1 VSTIDPALAE
11 RVLSAPA
18 NRYGRVDLPKL
29 FDCAFCDGPPISV
42 GFEDAEVPRERAVRI
57 ISSVSA
63 ITKAD
68 RAAFEPMLWAFY
80 CKEIEDGLGNF
91 DTTEEQLAWELEHDP
106 SKTFAG
112 ARPATCPEEVWPLIR
127 CDSMGLRMTNGT
139 LTAQLGGTAAWDAE
153 HCCTFTFD
161 EAGTLLKVGP
171 W

>member
-1 VSTIDPALAE
+1 MIDPVLAE
-11 RVLSAPA
+11 RVLSAPVD
-18 NRYGRVDLPKL
+18 RYGSVGLPRL

-42 GFEDAEVPRERAVRI
+42 SFYDAEVPRNRALTI
-57 ISSVSA
+57 ISRVSA

-91 DTTEEQLAWELEHDP
+91 DTTEEQLAWELEYDS

-112 ARPATCPEEVWPLIR
+112 ARPATCHEEVWPLVR
-127 CDSMGLRMTNGT
+127 FDSMGLRMTNGT
-139 LTAQLGGTAAWDAE
+139 LTAQIGGTAAWDAE
-153 HCCTFTFD
+153 HGCTFIFD